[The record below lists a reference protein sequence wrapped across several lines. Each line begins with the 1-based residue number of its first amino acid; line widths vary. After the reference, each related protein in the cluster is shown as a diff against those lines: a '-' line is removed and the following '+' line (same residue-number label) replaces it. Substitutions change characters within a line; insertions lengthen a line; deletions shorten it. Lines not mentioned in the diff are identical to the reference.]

1 MPEGLQVISCQ
12 ERQSL
17 SQRRSLAPR
26 TTGVDVVLM
35 EANVHGCLDLH
46 VEGCQI
52 VIGEETTL
60 GGIESSNLARYV
72 TPVEDVAR
80 RLEPCFS
87 ASVLGTRFGCDEAA
101 HCASQVALHKHFPR
115 LW

>member
-12 ERQSL
+12 ERHNL
-17 SQRRSLAPR
+17 SQRRSLAPW

-35 EANVHGCLDLH
+35 EAHAYGRLDLH
-46 VEGCQI
+46 VAGCQI
-52 VIGEETTL
+52 IIGEETTL

-72 TPVEDVAR
+72 APVEDVTR

-87 ASVLGTRFGCDEAA
+87 ASVPSTRFGCDEAA
-101 HCASQVALHKHFPR
+101 HGASQIPLHKH
-115 LW
+115 